1 MRVVGDDESEGE
13 TPERRRR
20 GIFLLPNLLTT
31 GGIFAGFFSIVAA
44 IDGNFAMAA
53 WATIIAFILDGMD
66 GRVAR
71 LTNTESDFGK
81 EYDSLADMV
90 SFGVAPAIITY
101 QWGVVRLAEYGVL
114 WGRVGWLAT
123 FLYAVAAAFRLARF
137 NTSTQRIDQRYFEG
151 VPSPPAAVAV
161 VAMVW
166 LASDW
171 ELTGLAGLVAGIC
184 VTAIVGLL
192 MVSRFRYYSFKSFR
206 LSRRVR
212 FANLLLIPLG
222 LILISLAPPVVFFF
236 VATTYVCSGP
246 VNWILRHLR
255 RPKRQR
261 RLDGCMNSLQQ
272 QYLTE
277 IGIDVWVERGA
288 AAEPAEL
295 SGEAAALVDSHALTD
310 IGNLGWDEL
319 RSTVSSCTACAL
331 HSSRKQTVFGV
342 GDPQAQLLVI
352 GEAPGGRR
360 RSTWRTVCRS
370 RRPAAQCNAARH
382 RSCSR

>member
-1 MRVVGDDESEGE
+1 VAGPAEPDIGIAIATGLQQHRVAMDADSDDQTE
-13 TPERRRR
+13 PDAPPRRRR

-44 IDGNFAMAA
+44 IDGNFTMAA
-53 WATIIAFILDGMD
+53 WATIVAFLLDGMD

-137 NTSTQRIDQRYFEG
+137 NTSTQRVGSRYFEG

-161 VAMVW
+161 VSMVW
-166 LASDW
+166 LASTW
-171 ELTGLAGLVAGIC
+171 EVSGLVALAFGIC
-184 VTAIVGLL
+184 VTAAVGLL
-192 MVSRFRYYSFKSFR
+192 MVSRFRYQSFKNLR

-222 LILISLAPPVVFFF
+222 LILISLAPPIVIF
-236 VATTYVCSGP
+236 AISATYVSSGP
-246 VNWILRHLR
+246 VDWLLRYIRTR
-255 RPKRQR
+255 RK
-261 RLDGCMNSLQQ
+261 
-272 QYLTE
+272 
-277 IGIDVWVERGA
+277 
-288 AAEPAEL
+288 
-295 SGEAAALVDSHALTD
+295 H
-310 IGNLGWDEL
+310 DE
-319 RSTVSSCTACAL
+319 STPV
-331 HSSRKQTVFGV
+331 
-342 GDPQAQLLVI
+342 
-352 GEAPGGRR
+352 
-360 RSTWRTVCRS
+360 
-370 RRPAAQCNAARH
+370 
-382 RSCSR
+382 